1 MKVRSERCLKTY
13 RYFKNENRSSR
24 PHKRDL
30 HLRAYARR
38 GGRGKV
44 QGGGIRLHSYH
55 KPFQYA
61 DCLSFEKQGVTDF
74 FRQYHESYLLA
85 KEAGDKAGLLVLNGY
100 EIRFDEADNDYLVYG
115 MSDKTAADYKKL
127 FAMHPRDFSK
137 LSYEQDFLFYQ
148 AHPFRN
154 NMKITAPELL
164 FGIEIK
170 NGNPRHDSRND
181 IAELWAK
188 KYAMRMIAG
197 SDCHRQEDVGAT
209 GIITDRTVKDIDS
222 LVCVLKSN
230 DYRII

>member
-1 MKVRSERCLKTY
+1 MKI
-13 RYFKNENRSSR
+13 
-24 PHKRDL
+24 DL
-30 HLRAYARR
+30 HVHTKEISICGHMPAEEVVERYKAAGY
-38 GGRGKV
+38 
-44 QGGGIRLHSYH
+44 
-55 KPFQYA
+55 
-61 DCLSFEKQGVTDF
+61 DCIVITNHFNTHTASHFEKQGVTDF